1 MPLSTLNM
9 ALTEPAVSLTD
20 YALAIEC
27 AVFALLLTRLDA
39 GDRTL
44 RFWFVVFFASA
55 GGASLLG
62 GTVHGFF
69 PDAASHGR
77 RILWQ
82 ATLLAILVTSL
93 AAWHI
98 GAILLLTARGVTIVR
113 LLAIVQLAVFSFVVL
128 FVRHEFFIA
137 IIAYLPATLFLLIG
151 LVAAYR
157 SCRLSALRWGITGLG
172 LTLVAAAVQRL
183 HIAVHPY
190 YFDHNALY
198 HVIQGAALW
207 MIFLAARCISSARPP
222 VRRINVFST

>member
-1 MPLSTLNM
+1 MT
-9 ALTEPAVSLTD
+9 LTEPAVTLTD

-27 AVFALLLTRLDA
+27 AVFVLLLMRRDA
-39 GDRTL
+39 SDRAL

-69 PDAASHGR
+69 PDAASNGR

-82 ATLLAILVTSL
+82 ATLLATLVTGL
-93 AAWHI
+93 AAWNI
-98 GAILLLTARGVTIVR
+98 GSILLLNPRGATIVR
-113 LLAIVQLAVFSFVVL
+113 LLAIAQLIAFSFAVL
-128 FVRHEFFIA
+128 LVRHEFFIA

-157 SCRLSALRWGITGLG
+157 SRRLPALRWGMAGLG
-172 LTLVAAAVQRL
+172 LTFLAAAVQRL
-183 HIAVHPY
+183 NIALHPY

-198 HVIQGAALW
+198 HVIQGTALW
-207 MIFLAARCISSARPP
+207 MIFRAARCISTARPP
-222 VRRINVFST
+222 VRRIHVFPT

>member
-1 MPLSTLNM
+1 MGMT
-9 ALTEPAVSLTD
+9 LTEPAITLTD

-27 AVFALLLTRLDA
+27 SVFALLLMRRDA
-39 GDRTL
+39 SDRTL

-55 GGASLLG
+55 ACASLLG

-69 PDAASHGR
+69 PDAAGNGR
-77 RILWQ
+77 RVLWQ

-93 AAWHI
+93 AAWNI
-98 GAILLLTARGVTIVR
+98 GAILLLSARGVTIVR
-113 LLAIVQLAVFSFVVL
+113 SLAIAQLLVFSLVVL
-128 FVRHEFFIA
+128 FVRREFIIA

-157 SCRLSALRWGITGLG
+157 RHHLQALRWGVLGLG
-172 LTLVAAAVQRL
+172 LTLLAAAVQRF
-183 HIAVHPY
+183 HIVVHPD
-190 YFDHNALY
+190 YFNHNALY

-222 VRRINVFST
+222 VRRIHVFST